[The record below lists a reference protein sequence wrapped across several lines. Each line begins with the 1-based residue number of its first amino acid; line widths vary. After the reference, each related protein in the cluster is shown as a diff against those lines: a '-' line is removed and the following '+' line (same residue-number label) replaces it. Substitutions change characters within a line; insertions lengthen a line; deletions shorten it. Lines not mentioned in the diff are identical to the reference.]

1 MKDLDPQPLNVGE
14 ALGKARRMETLL
26 EQEFA
31 TLKRRDLDS
40 LAAIQGVR
48 EALTAEL
55 TGFVTAAATVD
66 KDASCPL
73 WQEFDHCTLRC
84 RDLHR
89 RNMLLIQRQ
98 LEGIRSALD
107 ALRDDRTDSVETYDR
122 MGQLAKKT
130 GHRDWVDEA

>member
-1 MKDLDPQPLNVGE
+1 MGGLDSQPLDVSE
-14 ALGKARRMETLL
+14 ALGKARRMEALL

-55 TGFVTAAATVD
+55 TGFVAAAATQEKAD
-66 KDASCPL
+66 NAPL
-73 WQEFDHCTLRC
+73 WREFEHCTLRC
-84 RDLHR
+84 RDLNR

-107 ALRDDRTDSVETYDR
+107 ALRNDRTDSIETYDR